1 MKFMHEDLV
10 SEFGNGGG
18 KPSGSSRST
27 YSSICTTLA
36 AYEVTTNK
44 KKAENYITPAGEA
57 LLVKLEG
64 LIKEFVDVR
73 HPGGSKMD
81 GKKTKEVDAVKE
93 LRDALADLEPVRRIS
108 RLLNTYSTLASHPHG
123 GNSDLIRNS
132 MAGWI
137 DLLSRDVYKLVIASD
152 NRINAQ
158 VTSDRKLAIHVPNF
172 FATTFKVYTRG
183 EYVPVGIL
191 VHEYHHHLTR
201 GSIPAASVYP
211 DEFVAHWKQYDAMG
225 IILPMGRATCVA
237 DLNTWLL
244 DDPRGYKRR
253 FEVPAGS
260 EYAGPEATGAAFWA
274 SHLDNAR

>member
-10 SEFGNGGG
+10 SEFGSGGG
-18 KPSGSSRST
+18 RPSGSSRST

-36 AYEVTTNK
+36 AYEVTTRK
-44 KKAENYITPAGEA
+44 KKVENYITSAGEA

-64 LIKEFVDVR
+64 QIKEFVDVR
-73 HPGGSKMD
+73 HPAGSKMD
-81 GKKTKEVDAVKE
+81 SKKTKEVDAVNE
-93 LRDALADLEPVRRIS
+93 LRAALVDLEPVRKIS
-108 RLLNTYSTLASHPHG
+108 RLLNTYVTLGSHAHG

-137 DLLSRDVYKLVIASD
+137 DLLSRDVYKLVISSD
-152 NRINAQ
+152 SRINAQ
-158 VTSDRKLAIHVPNF
+158 VTSDRKLAIHVGNF
-172 FATTFKVYTRG
+172 FATTFKIHQRG

-201 GSIPAASVYP
+201 GSIPATSVYA

-225 IILPMGRATCVA
+225 IIAPIGRATCVA
-237 DLNTWLL
+237 ELNTWLL

-253 FEVPAGS
+253 HEVPAGP
-260 EYAGPEATGAAFWA
+260 EFAGPQATGAAFWDN
-274 SHLDNAR
+274 HLDNAR

>member
-10 SEFGNGGG
+10 SEFGRGGG

-27 YSSICTTLA
+27 YSAICTTLA
-36 AYEVTTNK
+36 AYEVTTK
-44 KKAENYITPAGEA
+44 KKPENYIPPAGEA

-64 LIKEFVDVR
+64 LIAEFVDVR
-73 HPGGSKMD
+73 HQGGSKMD
-81 GKKTKEVDAVKE
+81 GKKTKEVDAVNE
-93 LRDALADLEPVRRIS
+93 LRDALVDLEPVRRIS
-108 RLLNTYSTLASHPHG
+108 RLLNTYSAVSSHPHG
-123 GNSDLIRNS
+123 GNSELIRNS

-137 DLLSRDVYKLVIASD
+137 DLLSRNVYKLVISSD

-158 VTSDRKLAIHVPNF
+158 VTTDKKLAIYVPNF

-183 EYVPVGIL
+183 DYVPVGIL
-191 VHEYHHHLTR
+191 VHEYHHHLTS

-225 IILPMGRATCVA
+225 IILAMGRIPCVA
-237 DLNTWLL
+237 ALNTWLL

-253 FEVPAGS
+253 FEVPARS
-260 EYAGPEATGAAFWA
+260 EYAGPEATGDAFWA
-274 SHLDNAR
+274 NHLDNAR

>member
-10 SEFGNGGG
+10 SEFGSGGG
-18 KPSGSSRST
+18 RPSGSSRST
-27 YSSICTTLA
+27 YTSICTTLA
-36 AYEVTTNK
+36 AYEVTTRK

-64 LIKEFVDVR
+64 LLREFLDVR

-81 GKKTKEVDAVKE
+81 SKKTKEVDAVTE
-93 LRDALADLEPVRRIS
+93 LRAALVDLEPVRKVS
-108 RLLNTYSTLASHPHG
+108 KLLNTYATLASHPHG

-137 DLLSRDVYKLVIASD
+137 NLLSRDEYKLVISSD
-152 NRINAQ
+152 SRINAQ
-158 VTSDRKLAIHVPNF
+158 VTSDKKLLIHVGNF
-172 FATTFKVYTRG
+172 FATTFKVFTRG
-183 EYVPVGIL
+183 EFVPVGIL

-201 GSIPAASVYP
+201 GTIPAASVYP

-225 IILPMGRATCVA
+225 IIIQTGRATCVT

-253 FEVPAGS
+253 FEVAAGT
-260 EYAGPEATGAAFWA
+260 EFTGPEATGAAFWQ